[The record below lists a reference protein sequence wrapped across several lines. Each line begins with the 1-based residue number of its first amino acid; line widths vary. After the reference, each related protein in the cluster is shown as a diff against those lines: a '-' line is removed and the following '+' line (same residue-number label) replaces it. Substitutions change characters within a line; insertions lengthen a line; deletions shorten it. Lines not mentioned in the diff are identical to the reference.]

1 MTQDDLD
8 EVRSLRIK
16 LCLEGHSHVVEL
28 GLTYGP
34 YFKQH
39 WTFSDAI
46 TSISCDEDP
55 FHHQSIQ
62 SIELLWVLSAVQEHE
77 DLVLAHV
84 HVYGDSSDDLE
95 IEQACRRFDAELI
108 AYLDL
113 AHRIR
118 IQAGG
123 LTDAEKIRHELSRRG
138 LGGNQVVSTARA
150 GLDATLNDRRRHRQH
165 LRTPDGHAYL
175 RTLAPRK
182 GEQDPKYAKS
192 GKATIQATRLPRT
205 AQ

>member
-34 YFKQH
+34 YFERH
-39 WTFSDAI
+39 EIFTDAI
-46 TSISCDEDP
+46 ASISRDEDP

-62 SIELLWVLSAVQEHE
+62 SIELLWVLSAVKQHE

-84 HVYGDSSDDLE
+84 HVYGDSMDDLE

-113 AHRIR
+113 AHRAR
-118 IQAGG
+118 IQAGC
-123 LTDAEKIRHELSRRG
+123 LTDAEKIRRELSRRG
-138 LGGNQVVSTARA
+138 LGGNQVVSTAPT
-150 GLDATLNDRRRHRQH
+150 GLNATLNDRRRHRQH
-165 LRTPDGHAYL
+165 LRTTDGHAYL
-175 RTLAPRK
+175 RSLVPRTVASN
-182 GEQDPKYAKS
+182 PMS
-192 GKATIQATRLPRT
+192 GKPGRTAKQATMASATER
-205 AQ
+205 